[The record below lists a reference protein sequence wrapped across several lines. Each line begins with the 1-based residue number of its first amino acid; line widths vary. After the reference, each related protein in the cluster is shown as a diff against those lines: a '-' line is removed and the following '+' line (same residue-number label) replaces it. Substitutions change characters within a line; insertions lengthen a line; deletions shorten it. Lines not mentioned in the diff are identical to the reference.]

1 MKNPVIFVLSIS
13 QSFREPQQLAPNK
26 AGFFYV
32 SANSGLSV
40 LISSGPSLPNPKKGN
55 WPAEVDL
62 LTAVFGGPLFL
73 SAYLTSTS
81 PHYAHRNHTARTAAN
96 TTHTFSAPP
105 THPKQ
110 DGPAT
115 CSHGSRV
122 SPANGAPETTNRND
136 GAGQLPASITF
147 AAIPPAAFFHTTFFN
162 LACSGEGRI
171 A

>member
-1 MKNPVIFVLSIS
+1 MKNPVIFGLSNVTIF
-13 QSFREPQQLAPNK
+13 FRSGQEMLASHK
-26 AGFFYV
+26 AGIFYFP
-32 SANSGLSV
+32 SGVKAIVTCRAWSIMGHATPSERV
-40 LISSGPSLPNPKKGN
+40 AFDSGKGQSLFCCPGIYQTPHH
-55 WPAEVDL
+55 A
-62 LTAVFGGPLFL
+62 
-73 SAYLTSTS
+73 TS
-81 PHYAHRNHTARTAAN
+81 RNHPARTAAN

-115 CSHGSRV
+115 FQNGIRV

-162 LACSGEGRI
+162 LACSVEGRI